1 MAYAFLCRFFGLKY
15 RFNSGFA
22 IIYLVCLPGN
32 MGEGEGGVAKKRY
45 PAYKRDWLVIL
56 MLNNFNKKQRATTLL
71 LFLAGNNLRFVN

>member
-1 MAYAFLCRFFGLKY
+1 MAYAFLCRFFGRKY
-15 RFNSGFA
+15 RFSSDFA

-32 MGEGEGGVAKKRY
+32 MGSEKGESLKKRY

>member
-1 MAYAFLCRFFGLKY
+1 MPFYVDFLVV
-15 RFNSGFA
+15 N
-22 IIYLVCLPGN
+22 IDLVAVLPSFISFVCPVIWGREKGSRN
-32 MGEGEGGVAKKRY
+32 KRY

>member
-1 MAYAFLCRFFGLKY
+1 MAYAFLCLFFGCKY
-15 RFNSGFA
+15 RFSSDFA

-32 MGEGEGGVAKKRY
+32 MGREKGESLKRY

-71 LFLAGNNLRFVN
+71 

>member
-1 MAYAFLCRFFGLKY
+1 MPFYVDFLVVNIDLV
-15 RFNSGFA
+15 A
-22 IIYLVCLPGN
+22 ILPSFISFVCPVIWG
-32 MGEGEGGVAKKRY
+32 GEEGVAKKRY

>member
-1 MAYAFLCRFFGLKY
+1 MMPLWDALRMNMMISYQE
-15 RFNSGFA
+15 
-22 IIYLVCLPGN
+22 LVRTFP
-32 MGEGEGGVAKKRY
+32 KKRY

>member
-1 MAYAFLCRFFGLKY
+1 
-15 RFNSGFA
+15 
-22 IIYLVCLPGN
+22 
-32 MGEGEGGVAKKRY
+32 MGREKGESLKKRY

>member
-1 MAYAFLCRFFGLKY
+1 MAYAFLCRFFGRKY
-15 RFNSGFA
+15 RFSSDFA

-32 MGEGEGGVAKKRY
+32 MGSEKGGVAKKRY

>member
-1 MAYAFLCRFFGLKY
+1 MAYAFLCRFFGRKY
-15 RFNSGFA
+15 RFSSDFA

-32 MGEGEGGVAKKRY
+32 MGREKGVAKKRY